1 MKYFKWLFSAA
12 VLVSSFPGLANDY
25 EVVDIDS
32 KVLGEQRQYQVLLP
46 EDYFT
51 TSQNYPVIYRL
62 DGADN
67 IPLMKEVLGRL
78 KDADAAPDV
87 IIVAIE
93 NTDRLRDMY
102 PTVNQDKNGPVGIG
116 GGAKNIRNYLGPP
129 GPPKM
134 GGKIW

>member
-51 TSQNYPVIYRL
+51 TSIQ
-62 DGADN
+62 
-67 IPLMKEVLGRL
+67 
-78 KDADAAPDV
+78 
-87 IIVAIE
+87 
-93 NTDRLRDMY
+93 DR
-102 PTVNQDKNGPVGIG
+102 K
-116 GGAKNIRNYLGPP
+116 
-129 GPPKM
+129 
-134 GGKIW
+134 